1 MPKGRGGSMK
11 RAWVIVALLIMCM
24 HAMPNST
31 YAQMNNVSAHNAVL
45 MEEHSGRVLYGKR
58 EHEPQKIASITKI
71 MTALLA
77 AESGKMKE
85 MVSISNKAVRVEGSA
100 IYLKPGQKVKL
111 EDLVYG
117 LMLRSGN
124 DAAQAIAEKVGG
136 SIEGF
141 VYLMNEKAKEIGMK
155 DTHFSNPHGLD
166 GDGTHYSSAYD
177 MALLTKYAMGN
188 ETFRKIFGTKT
199 YQSESWDYPW
209 KNKHKLVTSYYE
221 FATGGK
227 TGFTKKAGRTLVTT
241 ASKNG
246 LDFIVVTLKASSD
259 WDDHMYLFDQG
270 FKRYKLTKV
279 LAQGAFPE
287 LKEKKYAH
295 HVYTKNGFAVPLAS
309 DEKNKVLLRVELD
322 KRANLKDGNKVGKIV
337 IYVGNEKVGERN
349 LFYSKRKLVATTGAY
364 WNNVREIFSHMIGVN
379 GDG

>member
-1 MPKGRGGSMK
+1 MRRTWM
-11 RAWVIVALLIMCM
+11 IVALIIMCVSVV
-24 HAMPNST
+24 PNHT
-31 YAQMNNVSAHNAVL
+31 YAKMNDVSAHNAIL
-45 MEEHSGRVLYGKR
+45 MEEHSGRVLYGKLA
-58 EHEPQKIASITKI
+58 HEPQKIASITKI

-77 AESGKMKE
+77 IESGKMKE
-85 MVSISNKAVRVEGSA
+85 NVSISNEAVRVEGSA
-100 IYLKPGQKVKL
+100 IYLKPGQKVSL

-124 DAAQAIAEKVGG
+124 DAAQVIAENVGG

-177 MALLTKYAMGN
+177 MAVLTRYAMGN

-199 YQSESWDYPW
+199 YQSKAWDYPW

-241 ASKNG
+241 ASKDG
-246 LDFIVVTLKASSD
+246 LNLIVVTLKASSD
-259 WDDHMYLFDQG
+259 WNDHMYLFDQG
-270 FKRYKLTKV
+270 FKYYKNIKV
-279 LAQGAFPE
+279 LPKGA
-287 LKEKKYAH
+287 LSGLQNKKYID
-295 HVYTKNGFAVPLAS
+295 HVYIKNDLSVPLM
-309 DEKNKVLLRVELD
+309 DEEKEQVTLKVEID
-322 KRANLKDGNKVGKIV
+322 KGARLVDEGKIGKT
-337 IYVGNEKVGERN
+337 IAYINGEKVGERN
-349 LFYSKRKLVATTGAY
+349 LFYSKRKLLATTGVY
-364 WNNVREIFSHMIGVN
+364 WDDVKGIFSHMLGVQA
-379 GDG
+379 DG